1 MRGVPDIIFG
11 LTREGKW
18 NGTHWNT
25 VLVSFLSVSSFCR
38 EEEKNNNNNFE
49 RTNFGFTMRKYK
61 FNKWTSCG
69 DPIVVAIAPMTWLA
83 MRMSQWLRH
92 YCPLYTDGD
101 SLVFVFLSFN
111 VIFFIKYYNKIKTY
125 SIREIAVIIIIII
138 IRIIQPRQLSDAVF
152 GIIVLHGVISHPF
165 FFFWL
170 YIVLPIHHHHYHNHN
185 ITLIP
190 IRSKRPPI
198 FFRIYIYIISNTFI
212 CFDTLTY

>member
-1 MRGVPDIIFG
+1 MRGSNRGSHSPNDVIGNED
-11 LTREGKW
+11 
-18 NGTHWNT
+18 
-25 VLVSFLSVSSFCR
+25 
-38 EEEKNNNNNFE
+38 
-49 RTNFGFTMRKYK
+49 
-61 FNKWTSCG
+61 
-69 DPIVVAIAPMTWLA
+69 VAVIATL
-83 MRMSQWLRH
+83 
-92 YCPLYTDGD
+92 
-101 SLVFVFLSFN
+101 LSF
-111 VIFFIKYYNKIKTY
+111 VYGWGFVGFCFPLIQRYFFIKYYTY